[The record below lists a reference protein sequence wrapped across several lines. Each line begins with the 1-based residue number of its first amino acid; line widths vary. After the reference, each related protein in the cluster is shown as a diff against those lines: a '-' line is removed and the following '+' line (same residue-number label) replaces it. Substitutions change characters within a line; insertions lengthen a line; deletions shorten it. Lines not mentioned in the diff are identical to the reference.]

1 MQPESRED
9 FGRTP
14 EFRSAKESAWFK
26 DFEIIAKLRG
36 VEILVSRGISG
47 RFAAICGP
55 YKREIWLH
63 SFHKCYLYT
72 TPMHSTLVDGVQRAI
87 LSLSPIPRRKAN
99 GSGSSRTADKR
110 RWGVV
115 QPVGH
120 LTVNEDGEGSNPSAP
135 ANFLHLKYFAL
146 GVCQRGWFQSFCVG
160 RPASSQPFQP
170 PSIDSTLV

>member
-1 MQPESRED
+1 
-9 FGRTP
+9 
-14 EFRSAKESAWFK
+14 
-26 DFEIIAKLRG
+26 
-36 VEILVSRGISG
+36 
-47 RFAAICGP
+47 
-55 YKREIWLH
+55 
-63 SFHKCYLYT
+63 
-72 TPMHSTLVDGVQRAI
+72 MHSTLVDGLQHAI
-87 LSLSPIPRRKAN
+87 LEFSFAASTAESN

-135 ANFLHLKYFAL
+135 ANFLHLEDFPL
-146 GVCQRGWFQSFCVG
+146 EVCQRGRFQSFCVG